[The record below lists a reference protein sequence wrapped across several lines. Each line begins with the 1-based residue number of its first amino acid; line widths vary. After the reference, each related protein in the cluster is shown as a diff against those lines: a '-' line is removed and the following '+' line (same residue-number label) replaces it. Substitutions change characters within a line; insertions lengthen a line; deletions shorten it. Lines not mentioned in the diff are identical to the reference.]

1 MSDDTELLDFL
12 EREGACVFYRGKINH
27 GWTVQVNW
35 GTGHLIQ
42 PTRPTL
48 REAIEAAMDDQ
59 KEWKA
64 NGR

>member
-1 MSDDTELLDFL
+1 MTDTELLDFL
-12 EREGACVFYRGKINH
+12 EREGACVFCRGKRNG

-42 PTRPTL
+42 PTRMAL
-48 REAIEAAMDDQ
+48 REAINAAMHDQ